1 MQKRG
6 SSHRSL
12 ALLAAAWIFFLP
24 FSAFAQ
30 SDASGAERPLFP
42 FTFQAGAGAWGGYTL
57 GYLQEKIYVSVPFDG
72 FCGGADLDIR
82 AILLDLYGVQLGA
95 RGDLRVNLSS
105 NADVSGLEFDMA
117 ADALIGFDYIPRL
130 TPYIFGGITLNNFG
144 ASYGGGEWGSQ
155 VGFGLHY
162 GAAAFYDI
170 FEFNMSGFGHAV
182 VSAGA
187 EFLIGHIFC
196 MDMEWFYVNIIYNT
210 KQLLIPVR
218 ISISLGEG
226 L

>member
-82 AILLDLYGVQLGA
+82 AILLDLYGVQLG
-95 RGDLRVNLSS
+95 
-105 NADVSGLEFDMA
+105 
-117 ADALIGFDYIPRL
+117 FDYIPRL

-170 FEFNMSGFGHAV
+170 FEFDMSGFGHAV